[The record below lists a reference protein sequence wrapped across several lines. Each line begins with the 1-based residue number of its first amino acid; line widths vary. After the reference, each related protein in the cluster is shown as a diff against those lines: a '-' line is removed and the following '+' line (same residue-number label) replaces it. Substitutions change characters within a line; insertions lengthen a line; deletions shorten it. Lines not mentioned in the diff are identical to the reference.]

1 MTDHVTPSRIVAG
14 ISMLCAVTMI
24 TACSSSSSG
33 SKPRTSASRASGSG
47 GVAAPGAAAAAG
59 GGGRVTCSQVTKAQV
74 QPLLVAAITT
84 ATTSVPPVGET
95 GPGGTGQRCT
105 FATADSAQ
113 AVSILVIGGKYA
125 ENFYQSQVQSMAQ
138 AVSVPGVGTKAIRDA
153 SHSSTAVTAE
163 RSGVVCV
170 VDTSGADQLPG
181 VAALEKAAGDSN
193 RIGDSNWVQVAAAL
207 GTLCNVVFG
216 SGNTSPDFSGLKAAA
231 ATASAAPPNGGGLPT
246 NITFPTDA
254 PTS

>member
-1 MTDHVTPSRIVAG
+1 MTDHITGNRTVAG
-14 ISMLCAVTMI
+14 ISMLCAVSII
-24 TACSSSSSG
+24 TACSSSAAG
-33 SKPRTSASRASGSG
+33 SKPRSSASRASGSAG
-47 GVAAPGAAAAAG
+47 AVAPGAAADSDRA
-59 GGGRVTCSQVTKAQV
+59 TCSQVTKSQV
-74 QPLLVAAITT
+74 QPLLVAAITS
-84 ATTSVPPVGET
+84 ATTAVPPVGET
-95 GPGGTGQRCT
+95 GAGGTGQRCT
-105 FATADSAQ
+105 FATSDSAQ
-113 AVSILVIGGKYA
+113 ALSILVIGGKYA
-125 ENFYQSQVQSMAQ
+125 ENFYQSQVQSTAQ

-163 RSGVVCV
+163 RRGVVCV

-216 SGNTSPDFSGLKAAA
+216 SGNTTPDFSGLEAAA
-231 ATASAAPPNGGGLPT
+231 ATASAAPSTGGGLPT